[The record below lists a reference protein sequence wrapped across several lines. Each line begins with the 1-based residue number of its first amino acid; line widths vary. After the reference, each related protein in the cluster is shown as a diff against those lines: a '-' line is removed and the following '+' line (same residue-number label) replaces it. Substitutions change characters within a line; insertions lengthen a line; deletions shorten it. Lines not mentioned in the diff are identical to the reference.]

1 MDFIIEEIQAKTTHV
16 IRHAVLRKGQPI
28 ESCVFEGDEKT
39 SSIHLGVFTNRKLIG
54 VLSAYE
60 RKHTNLK
67 ESLAYQVRGV
77 AVLEAFRGHGV
88 GWLLM
93 RRIEDILSE
102 KGIPVIWLNAR
113 ILAVPFY
120 EKLDYAILGE
130 PFDIPLIGQHYFYYK
145 HLQ

>member
-1 MDFIIEEIQAKTTHV
+1 
-16 IRHAVLRKGQPI
+16 
-28 ESCVFEGDEKT
+28 
-39 SSIHLGVFTNRKLIG
+39 
-54 VLSAYE
+54 
-60 RKHTNLK
+60 
-67 ESLAYQVRGV
+67 
-77 AVLEAFRGHGV
+77 
-88 GWLLM
+88 M